1 MSVNLFGVKVFGS
14 AIKLKISRSDHLGL
28 SGWPLNPVTSVL
40 IRGRIRGC
48 DVKTDAEMKVM
59 KPQAKRPGARKP
71 RGQEPPAAGI
81 DKELPLE
88 PSRRV

>member
-1 MSVNLFGVKVFGS
+1 MNVNLFGVKVSGS

-48 DVKTDAEMKVM
+48 DVKTDAETRLM
-59 KPQAKRPGARKP
+59 KPQAERPGAP
-71 RGQEPPAAGI
+71 G
-81 DKELPLE
+81 
-88 PSRRV
+88 SWN